1 MNDPKFV
8 EKVAEEIWVVR
19 QEYCKNPNILGLDYD
34 PTSWHEL
41 HEILKGAYR
50 VMASRAIDVVN
61 QEINASL
68 PVRVDDQPKASTPM
82 HHVLALYGI
91 FPNDE
96 PKPRTV
102 IPTELFTE
110 EHD

>member
-34 PTSWHEL
+34 PMSWHEL

-61 QEINASL
+61 QEIAYGT
-68 PVRVDDQPKASTPM
+68 RV
-82 HHVLALYGI
+82 
-91 FPNDE
+91 N
-96 PKPRTV
+96 
-102 IPTELFTE
+102 IPAELFTE